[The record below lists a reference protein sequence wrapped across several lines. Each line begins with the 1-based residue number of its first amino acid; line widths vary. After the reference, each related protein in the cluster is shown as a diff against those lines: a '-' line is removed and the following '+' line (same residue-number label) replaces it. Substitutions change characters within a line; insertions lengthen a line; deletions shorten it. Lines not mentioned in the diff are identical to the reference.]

1 MICYEPR
8 SRRMAGRDET
18 RALSSALGVDPS
30 LAEILIRRGYDT
42 PQAAEHFL
50 HPSLADLD
58 DPMNITDMDKAVER
72 IRRALDCREPIVVY
86 GDYDADGVC
95 AASILLEYLRSQ
107 GGLVGYYIPERHR
120 EGYGLNERA
129 VRDLASQGYRL
140 MITVDCGIA
149 SRDEAALATALGMDV
164 IITDHHECPP
174 QLPEA
179 VAVLDLK
186 RQGQSY
192 RFHELCGAGLAGRL
206 VEALGGRE
214 AMLRCLD
221 LMALAT
227 VADLVPLV
235 EENRAIVAEGLKAIC
250 RAERPGLRALI
261 EAAGPVP
268 DRISAG
274 QLAFQLGPRINAG
287 GRMDVSSKSVELM
300 TTADHDIAQAIAHE
314 LDQDNTRRKAVGEQ
328 IAQQALSLTASEIDL
343 ARERGIVL
351 WSDHWDSGVQGIVAS
366 RLVEQYH
373 RPAIL
378 LTREEDHYVGSAR
391 SIPGVHLYQMLE
403 GCKDLLIRFGGHE
416 MAAGMSVAPENLDRF
431 RRRFNDL
438 LRERTDG
445 RLYLP
450 RQSYD
455 LMLGVS
461 AITETL
467 AEQLSALAPYGMGNP
482 SVVLRV
488 QANMEDIRPM
498 GADGAHFRS
507 SLVDEGGTC
516 PAVAFRMAP
525 PVHTGDCRYDLLV
538 SPGINEW
545 RGRRSLQC
553 QIHCFQRAAG
563 ELPGEAAAVPPGRWG
578 ENALSQ
584 LLLGSM
590 EPDKTVCEIQS
601 GAMDWLLEDPFGTL
615 VLAHTPYG
623 VERLATPPAQLHI
636 ALEDGKGAVACQNTL
651 VLAPDYE
658 RLAESGYWRRLLLL
672 DPPIS
677 WRAAQ
682 NLAGRLHCEQIGS
695 IMKDNPF
702 EYPNLW
708 PQFGED
714 ELRRCYVGLR
724 RMAAQGRSFRSREN
738 ALASAADAMELSQC
752 CARIALGIFS
762 ELGLVRFGADAPFLA
777 LIPGRK
783 VQLSSS
789 GLYGRAAAYF
799 HR

>member
-8 SRRMAGRDET
+8 SPRLVRADEARRLA
-18 RALSSALGVDPS
+18 SALGADLSV
-30 LAEILIRRGYDT
+30 AEILISRGYDT
-42 PQAAEHFL
+42 PQAAERFL

-58 DPMNITDMDKAVER
+58 DPMNINDMDKAVER
-72 IRRALDCREPIVVY
+72 IRRALDRRESIVVY

-107 GGLVGYYIPERHR
+107 GGSVGYYIPERHR
-120 EGYGLNERA
+120 EGYGLNGMA
-129 VRDLASQGYRL
+129 VRNLASQGYRL

-149 SRDEAALATALGMDV
+149 SRDEAALAAELGMDV

-186 RQGQSY
+186 RQDQRY

-206 VEALGGRE
+206 VEALGGRK

-235 EENRAIVAEGLKAIC
+235 EENRAIVSEGLKLIG
-250 RAERPGLRALI
+250 RGERPGLRALI
-261 EAAGPVP
+261 EAAGLTP

-287 GRMDVSSKSVELM
+287 GRMDVSGKSVELM
-300 TTADHDIAQAIAHE
+300 TTVDRDAARAIACQ

-328 IAQQALSLTASEIDL
+328 IAQQALFWTASQIDL
-343 ARERGIVL
+343 SRERGIVL

-391 SIPGVHLYQMLE
+391 SIPGVHLYQVLE

-416 MAAGMSVAPENLDRF
+416 MAAGMSVAPENLEDF

-445 RLYLP
+445 SLYLP
-450 RQSYD
+450 KQSYD
-455 LMLGVS
+455 LTLGIS
-461 AITETL
+461 AMTENF

-488 QANMEDIRPM
+488 QAKMEDIRPM

-507 SLVDEGGTC
+507 NLVDDSGVC
-516 PAVAFRMAP
+516 PAVAFRMDSPANM
-525 PVHTGDCRYDLLV
+525 GNCQYDLLV

-553 QIHCFQRAAG
+553 QIHCFQKT
-563 ELPGEAAAVPPGRWG
+563 ESDLPAQAAAVPPQRWG
-578 ENALSQ
+578 ENALTQ
-584 LLLGSM
+584 LLLDGP
-590 EPDKTVCEIQS
+590 EPEQRVCAARDEAAQ
-601 GAMDWLLEDPFGTL
+601 WLMEDPFGTL
-615 VLAHTPYG
+615 VLAHTPLG
-623 VERLATPPAQLHI
+623 VRDLVSPPTKLHI
-636 ALEDGKGAVACQNTL
+636 ALEDSQGAIACQNTL

-658 RLAESGYWRRLLLL
+658 RLAAAGYWRRLLLL

-682 NLAGRLHCEQIGS
+682 NLAEQLHCDQIGS
-695 IMKDNPF
+695 IMKDNSF

-708 PQFGED
+708 PQFGEE

-724 RMAAQGRSFRSREN
+724 RLAAQGRSFRSREN

-752 CARIALGIFS
+752 CTRIALGIFS
-762 ELGLVRFGADAPFLA
+762 ELGLIRFGADAPYLA
-777 LIPGRK
+777 LVPGQK
-783 VQLSSS
+783 VRLADSA
-789 GLYGRAAAYF
+789 LYGRAAAYF